1 MKNPILR
8 EAAECLQRKKNR
20 CRFTNT
26 LLVNA
31 GAVLNFKYRSAEDN
45 FSVEEGY
52 RSFGNNNNFYFIRFI
67 VQFSSG
73 QSAMAFLVALRQL
86 RIFIAIWNLFVI
98 FLMFV

>member
-1 MKNPILR
+1 MLSELIIS
-8 EAAECLQRKKNR
+8 
-20 CRFTNT
+20 FT

-31 GAVLNFKYRSAEDN
+31 GAVLNFKFRSAEDN

-52 RSFGNNNNFYFIRFI
+52 RSFG
-67 VQFSSG
+67 
-73 QSAMAFLVALRQL
+73 QSAMAFLAALRQL

>member
-1 MKNPILR
+1 MSSSFANVTLFS
-8 EAAECLQRKKNR
+8 LRKKNR

-45 FSVEEGY
+45 FSVEEG
-52 RSFGNNNNFYFIRFI
+52 
-67 VQFSSG
+67 

-86 RIFIAIWNLFVI
+86 RIFIAIWNLFK
-98 FLMFV
+98 